1 MFFPSHQYKEIC
13 EGYVKCMNFKYDL
26 IKYGHHNVSCRL
38 SKKTSC
44 HLISLESLADL
55 PLTFLKQSEKTV
67 GVQILDE
74 VMIHW
79 LLLPRFIKINREQYG
94 SIEKLREITAGI
106 PSVLKFTGEFLDNFN
121 SRRKDQSQ
129 LSSHTRLFF

>member
-1 MFFPSHQYKEIC
+1 MPF
-13 EGYVKCMNFKYDL
+13 VKKDQ
-26 IKYGHHNVSCRL
+26 L
-38 SKKTSC
+38 SP
-44 HLISLESLADL
+44 HIIGEPADL

-79 LLLPRFIKINREQYG
+79 LLLLRFIKINREQYG